1 MRISRSVSEGPFN
14 LEITRVSFI
23 SFFFS
28 FFDSLCI
35 LCLKELIW
43 AMATFLPFFFW
54 PWENNLGHGIF
65 FVGHG
70 RKSGHGRKN
79 VAHGK
84 NGKMLI
90 NVYF

>member
-28 FFDSLCI
+28 FLDSLCI

-43 AMATFLPFFFW
+43 AMTTFLPFFFGHGKIIGAMGFFRGPWPEKW
-54 PWENNLGHGIF
+54 PWVKKMLPM
-65 FVGHG
+65 
-70 RKSGHGRKN
+70 
-79 VAHGK
+79 
-84 NGKMLI
+84 GKM
-90 NVYF
+90 VKC

>member
-1 MRISRSVSEGPFN
+1 
-14 LEITRVSFI
+14 
-23 SFFFS
+23 
-28 FFDSLCI
+28 
-35 LCLKELIW
+35 
-43 AMATFLPFFFW
+43 MATFFYHFFW
-54 PWENNLGHGIF
+54 PWENYLGHGIF

-70 RKSGHGRKN
+70 QKSGHGRKN

>member
-1 MRISRSVSEGPFN
+1 
-14 LEITRVSFI
+14 
-23 SFFFS
+23 
-28 FFDSLCI
+28 
-35 LCLKELIW
+35 
-43 AMATFLPFFFW
+43 MATFFPIFLAMGKNF
-54 PWENNLGHGIF
+54 LGDGIF

-70 RKSGHGRKN
+70 QKSGHGRKN

>member
-1 MRISRSVSEGPFN
+1 
-14 LEITRVSFI
+14 
-23 SFFFS
+23 
-28 FFDSLCI
+28 
-35 LCLKELIW
+35 
-43 AMATFLPFFFW
+43 MATLFPFFGHG
-54 PWENNLGHGIF
+54 ENYLDHGIF

-70 RKSGHGRKN
+70 QKSGHGQKY

>member
-1 MRISRSVSEGPFN
+1 MY
-14 LEITRVSFI
+14 
-23 SFFFS
+23 
-28 FFDSLCI
+28 

-43 AMATFLPFFFW
+43 AMATFFHIFW
-54 PWENNLGHGIF
+54 PWENIWAMGF
-65 FVGHG
+65 FSWAMAGKVAMGE
-70 RKSGHGRKN
+70 KN

>member
-1 MRISRSVSEGPFN
+1 M
-14 LEITRVSFI
+14 
-23 SFFFS
+23 
-28 FFDSLCI
+28 
-35 LCLKELIW
+35 
-43 AMATFLPFFFW
+43 
-54 PWENNLGHGIF
+54 GHGIF

-70 RKSGHGRKN
+70 QKSGHGRKN